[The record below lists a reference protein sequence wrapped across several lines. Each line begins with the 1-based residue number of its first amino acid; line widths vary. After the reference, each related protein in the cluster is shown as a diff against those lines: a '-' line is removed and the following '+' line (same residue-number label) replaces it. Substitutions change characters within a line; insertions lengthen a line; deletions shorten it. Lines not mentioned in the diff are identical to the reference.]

1 MPVDYTYQITEK
13 EESIMLISAILVA
26 LIAIGSQWWFSH
38 TITRTWLY
46 PIWAGFLVAV
56 AMGEPVLGMKA
67 AAYIQLTYLGWI
79 TAGGTM
85 PGNLMVAGV
94 FGTALTI
101 ISGASPNLAPTFAVP
116 FSLLGILIN
125 QAYMTINSFW
135 VHKADQ
141 YLEKG
146 NIRGLRLMN
155 YLPSGITATV
165 LYGIPAF
172 ALVYFGGD
180 FATNALKAIPEPMI
194 AALNVVGALMPALGI
209 AMLLSFLGKKK
220 IVAFFFIGYFLTI
233 YAKVDTM
240 AVTVFAAAVAVL
252 IYLFT
257 GKSEQAAEAEQI
269 ETASPEEADVQ
280 TGGKKLLK
288 KDLVKHF
295 LLGYSSETCYNY
307 ERLQALG
314 TTNAM
319 VPIVRRLYET
329 KEQQAKALKKYM
341 VFFNTEPSWIGTVI
355 HGVAASMEEQ
365 SANGADI
372 DAEDINAVRTGLM
385 GPMAGIGDT
394 VSQGIAYPILAGI
407 ACSLAL
413 AGNVAGPI
421 LFEVAYKVLM
431 IGMGYA
437 MYMMGY
443 KQGKSAIVKILSAG
457 TLNRITEAFSIV
469 GLMVVG
475 NMAATRVNIK
485 TPIAFKVGE
494 VGINLQNILNS
505 LLPGMLPLI
514 ATLLVWKLLSKKV
527 KPTYIIVI
535 IFVVGVITSLIGL
548 LAVAS

>member
-1 MPVDYTYQITEK
+1 M
-13 EESIMLISAILVA
+13 
-26 LIAIGSQWWFSH
+26 
-38 TITRTWLY
+38 
-46 PIWAGFLVAV
+46 
-56 AMGEPVLGMKA
+56 
-67 AAYIQLTYLGWI
+67 
-79 TAGGTM
+79 
-85 PGNLMVAGV
+85 
-94 FGTALTI
+94 
-101 ISGASPNLAPTFAVP
+101 
-116 FSLLGILIN
+116 
-125 QAYMTINSFW
+125 
-135 VHKADQ
+135 
-141 YLEKG
+141 
-146 NIRGLRLMN
+146 
-155 YLPSGITATV
+155 
-165 LYGIPAF
+165 
-172 ALVYFGGD
+172 
-180 FATNALKAIPEPMI
+180 
-194 AALNVVGALMPALGI
+194 
-209 AMLLSFLGKKK
+209 
-220 IVAFFFIGYFLTI
+220 
-233 YAKVDTM
+233 
-240 AVTVFAAAVAVL
+240 
-252 IYLFT
+252 
-257 GKSEQAAEAEQI
+257 
-269 ETASPEEADVQ
+269 
-280 TGGKKLLK
+280 K

-372 DAEDINAVRTGLM
+372 DAEDINADRTGLM

>member
-1 MPVDYTYQITEK
+1 
-13 EESIMLISAILVA
+13 MLISAILVA

-46 PIWAGFLVAV
+46 PIWSGFLVAV
-56 AMGEPVLGMKA
+56 VMGEPIVGMKA

-85 PGNLMVAGV
+85 PGNLMVAGI

-135 VHKADQ
+135 VHKADK
-141 YLEKG
+141 YLEEG
-146 NIRGLRLMN
+146 NIRGMRLMN
-155 YLPSGITATV
+155 YLPSGLTSTV

-180 FATNALKAIPEPMI
+180 FATKALAAIPQTMI
-194 AALNVVGALMPALGI
+194 DALNVVGALMPALGI

-220 IVAFFFIGYFLTI
+220 IMAFFFIGYFLTI
-233 YAKVDTM
+233 YAKIDTM
-240 AVTVFAAAVAVL
+240 AITVFAALVAIL
-252 IYLFT
+252 MYIYT
-257 GKSEQAAEAEQI
+257 NAKSDDENEVQMDAAEE
-269 ETASPEEADVQ
+269 VQ
-280 TGGKKLLK
+280 EKRHQGEKQLTKKE
-288 KDLVKHF
+288 LVKHF

-319 VPIVRRLYET
+319 VPIVRKLYDT
-329 KEQQAKALKKYM
+329 KEEQANALKKYM

-355 HGVAASMEEQ
+355 HGVAASMEEE

-372 DAEDINAVRTGLM
+372 GAEDINAVRTGLM

-394 VSQGIAYPILAGI
+394 VSQGIFYPILAGI

-421 LFEVAYKVLM
+421 LFEIAYKVLM
-431 IGMGYA
+431 LGMGYA

-443 KQGKSAIVKILSAG
+443 KQGKNAIVKILSAG
-457 TLNRITEAFSIV
+457 TLNKITEAFSIV

-494 VGINLQNILNS
+494 VAINLQNILDS

-514 ATLLVWKLLSKKV
+514 ATLLVWQLLNKKV
-527 KPTYIIVI
+527 KPTYIIII
-535 IFVVGVITSLIGL
+535 IFVVGVITSLIGA
-548 LAVAS
+548 LAVA

>member
-1 MPVDYTYQITEK
+1 M
-13 EESIMLISAILVA
+13 
-26 LIAIGSQWWFSH
+26 
-38 TITRTWLY
+38 
-46 PIWAGFLVAV
+46 
-56 AMGEPVLGMKA
+56 
-67 AAYIQLTYLGWI
+67 
-79 TAGGTM
+79 
-85 PGNLMVAGV
+85 
-94 FGTALTI
+94 
-101 ISGASPNLAPTFAVP
+101 
-116 FSLLGILIN
+116 
-125 QAYMTINSFW
+125 
-135 VHKADQ
+135 
-141 YLEKG
+141 
-146 NIRGLRLMN
+146 
-155 YLPSGITATV
+155 
-165 LYGIPAF
+165 
-172 ALVYFGGD
+172 YFGGD

-194 AALNVVGALMPALGI
+194 DALNVVGALMPALGI

-240 AVTVFAAAVAVL
+240 AVTVFAAAVAIL

-257 GKSEQAAEAEQI
+257 GKAEQGQEEI
-269 ETASPEEADVQ
+269 QETELNLEEEKQ
-280 TGGKKLLK
+280 TGSKKLLK

-314 TTNAM
+314 TANAM
-319 VPIVRRLYET
+319 VPIVRRLYDT
-329 KEQQAKALKKYM
+329 KEKQAKALKKYM

-355 HGVAASMEEQ
+355 HGVTASMEEQ

-413 AGNVAGPI
+413 AGNIAGPI
-421 LFEVAYKVLM
+421 LFEIAYKVLM

-443 KQGKSAIVKILSAG
+443 KQGKNAIVKILSAG

-548 LAVAS
+548 LAVA